1 MKKSIKL
8 FVNSIILYL
17 SLHSSI
23 MTNLN
28 KKKQMKTF
36 IETITVREYELF
48 RRRVMAELNVTR
60 TAFANWKAGQMPAK
74 RFRAPLNAI
83 AQEITGKTIFPE

>member
-1 MKKSIKL
+1 MKEFI
-8 FVNSIILYL
+8 N
-17 SLHSSI
+17 
-23 MTNLN
+23 NL
-28 KKKQMKTF
+28 
-36 IETITVREYELF
+36 TVREYELF
-48 RRRVMAELNVTR
+48 RSRVMSNLNVTR